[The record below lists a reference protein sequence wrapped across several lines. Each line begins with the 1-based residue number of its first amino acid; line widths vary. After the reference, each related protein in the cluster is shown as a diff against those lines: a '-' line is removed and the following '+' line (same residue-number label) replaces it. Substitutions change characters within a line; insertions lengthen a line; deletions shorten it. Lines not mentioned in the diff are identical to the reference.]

1 MEKMSRC
8 LVGIFWVDFCLCLS
22 IEDGWLS
29 AGYQYINID
38 DCWMLPQRDTEG
50 YMVPDPKRFPSG
62 MKKLGNL
69 EAVWR
74 YQA

>member
-1 MEKMSRC
+1 
-8 LVGIFWVDFCLCLS
+8 
-22 IEDGWLS
+22 
-29 AGYQYINID
+29 
-38 DCWMLPQRDTEG
+38 MLPERDAEG

-69 EAVWR
+69 EAVWYQ